1 MWVMKQLN
9 SPRFPWS
16 PKSTTV
22 LFQNVLKLPIVFS
35 HPLALKNEIKFS
47 NKSLYCLMF
56 TCLNQR
62 CDNSTLVNN
71 FDYNVSDTLKKV
83 YNTKMRNIAD
93 TEISLVH
100 HVFDS

>member
-1 MWVMKQLN
+1 
-9 SPRFPWS
+9 
-16 PKSTTV
+16 
-22 LFQNVLKLPIVFS
+22 
-35 HPLALKNEIKFS
+35 
-47 NKSLYCLMF
+47 MF

-71 FDYNVSDTLKKV
+71 FDYNVSHTLKKV

-93 TEISLVH
+93 IEISLVH

>member
-1 MWVMKQLN
+1 
-9 SPRFPWS
+9 
-16 PKSTTV
+16 
-22 LFQNVLKLPIVFS
+22 
-35 HPLALKNEIKFS
+35 
-47 NKSLYCLMF
+47 MF

-71 FDYNVSDTLKKV
+71 FDYNVSHTLKKV

-100 HVFDS
+100 HVFDSWKNYLIIYVRYNLISHPSE